1 MKSRI
6 WVGRCLGLT
15 VGANEALNVRGTGW
29 IRVGKVNGC
38 QDGGSESREATD
50 GEKLQI
56 GVRKAINSSESRGSG
71 LGLAY
76 GKLNGGF
83 ESGGIV

>member
-1 MKSRI
+1 MGVRM
-6 WVGRCLGLT
+6 
-15 VGANEALNVRGTGW
+15 EALYPE
-29 IRVGKVNGC
+29 ILP
-38 QDGGSESREATD
+38 REATD

-56 GVRKAINSSESRGSG
+56 GVRKASNSSESKGSG